1 MSKENKRKLVI
12 DEKEYNYED
21 LKQEQQILMDHIEN
35 CRRQKAQL
43 AFQLDRE
50 NVAESAFSKML
61 EDSFKNDQEDQE
73 ENKKDA

>member
-1 MSKENKRKLVI
+1 MSEENKRKLVI

-61 EDSFKNDQEDQE
+61 EDSFNDDQKDREEKED
-73 ENKKDA
+73 A

>member
-61 EDSFKNDQEDQE
+61 EDSFKDDQKDQE
-73 ENKKDA
+73 EKEDA

>member
-1 MSKENKRKLVI
+1 MSEENKRKLVI

-61 EDSFKNDQEDQE
+61 EDSFNDDQKDQE
-73 ENKKDA
+73 EKEDA

>member
-1 MSKENKRKLVI
+1 MSEENKRKLVI

-61 EDSFKNDQEDQE
+61 EDSFKDDQKDQE
-73 ENKKDA
+73 EKEDA

>member
-1 MSKENKRKLVI
+1 MSEENKRKLVI
-12 DEKEYNYED
+12 DEQEYNYED

-61 EDSFKNDQEDQE
+61 EDSFNDDQKDQE
-73 ENKKDA
+73 EKEDA

>member
-1 MSKENKRKLVI
+1 MSEGNKRKLVI

-61 EDSFKNDQEDQE
+61 EDSFNDDQKDQE
-73 ENKKDA
+73 EKEDA

>member
-1 MSKENKRKLVI
+1 MSEESKRKLVI
-12 DEKEYNYED
+12 DEQEYNYED

-61 EDSFKNDQEDQE
+61 EDSFNDDQKDQE
-73 ENKKDA
+73 EKEDA